1 MPENIIDPHIQQL
14 VNSVSRKNLKFWIN
28 EMSSF
33 PTRHTKS
40 KYINQAA
47 KYLKQEFNKIGYND
61 VTYHRYISEID
72 GTKYDL
78 KNVICHKKGSN
89 KQVILICA
97 HYDSRMED
105 LKDELSLAPGA
116 NDNATGVAAILEISR
131 ILHSIKLGHDIIFAL
146 FSGEEQ
152 DFLGSSQYAKF
163 VVKNGVN
170 IYRLINLDMLGFPLF
185 NHGKVTVERD
195 NNKKRKHNQ
204 IKENDRESVKFAKL
218 MKDASRYTD
227 IHVRLDSI
235 YDSDYEPF
243 EAQGTVVI
251 GAYDGSAKAKNPH
264 YHSTTDTTNF
274 IDWPFLASVTKIVL
288 ATIIS
293 VARKE

>member
-1 MPENIIDPHIQQL
+1 MKHIKCWVKEL
-14 VNSVSRKNLKFWIN
+14 
-28 EMSSF
+28 SSF

-47 KYLKQEFNKIGYND
+47 KYLKQEFNKIGYD
-61 VTYHRYISEID
+61 EVTYHRYSSEID
-72 GTKYDL
+72 GNKYDL
-78 KNVICHKKGSN
+78 KNVICHKKGRN

-97 HYDSRMED
+97 HYDSRMND

-131 ILHSIKLGHDIIFAL
+131 ILNSIKLEHDIIFAL

-152 DFLGSSQYAKF
+152 DYLGSSQYAKF
-163 VVKNGVN
+163 VTKNGVN
-170 IYRLINLDMLGFPLF
+170 IYRLINLDMIGFPLF
-185 NHGKVTVERD
+185 NRGKVTVERD

-204 IKENDRESVKFAKL
+204 NKENDRESIKLGKL

-227 IHVRLDSI
+227 LNVLLDSI

-251 GAYDGSAKAKNPH
+251 GAYDGSARSNNPH
-264 YHSTTDTTNF
+264 YHSTTDTANY
-274 IDWPFLASVTKIVL
+274 IDWPFLTSVTKMVL
-288 ATIIS
+288 ATIMSI
-293 VARKE
+293 AKKNGF